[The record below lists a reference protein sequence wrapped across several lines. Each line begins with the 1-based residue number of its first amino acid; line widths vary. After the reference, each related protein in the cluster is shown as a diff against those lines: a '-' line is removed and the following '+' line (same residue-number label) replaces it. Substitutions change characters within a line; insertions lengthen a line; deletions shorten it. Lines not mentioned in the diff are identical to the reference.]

1 MKLDR
6 RYWQGK
12 FINSLAE
19 NEIFVFG
26 SNPQARHFA
35 GAAKSALKF
44 GAVPIKRNRE
54 GETIKEGV
62 GRGISGKTYA
72 LVTKNLD
79 AGYYET
85 VSGITYDKKDWRSV
99 SPEQISAN
107 IEDLYTYA
115 RLHPEKEFLISYQ
128 YEYMYGKPK
137 KSLNGYDSQEMVD
150 MFIDNKDVPDNIVFN
165 ESYKEHIEKKFV
177 KKQRMTEIKD
187 AYNEAKENN
196 QVRTIT
202 FNPNDPNCA
211 YQVAMNSSKR
221 KFSLFFS
228 QADTFSQWHPSLF
241 KHKEFQF
248 ISAEQFMMFSKAKL
262 FNDDVVAA
270 KIMMINQL
278 DIAQDFINGKIERKG
293 LISNNSHAAYERDV
307 KYLVKEGYIKKESD
321 VKNMYGLWSA
331 VQRTIKAM
339 GKESKFVEKTWLERR
354 EGIIFSGSKLK
365 YSQNPDMLQEL
376 NATKG
381 SVLVEA
387 SPYDAIYGV
396 KLGKKD
402 PKIHNPENWKGLNLL
417 GKALT
422 NLRYYFTLEL
432 KKKQEEKNEVKD
444 EKKQKR
450 RRPRP

>member
-1 MKLDR
+1 
-6 RYWQGK
+6 
-12 FINSLAE
+12 
-19 NEIFVFG
+19 
-26 SNPQARHFA
+26 
-35 GAAKSALKF
+35 
-44 GAVPIKRNRE
+44 
-54 GETIKEGV
+54 
-62 GRGISGKTYA
+62 
-72 LVTKNLD
+72 
-79 AGYYET
+79 
-85 VSGITYDKKDWRSV
+85 
-99 SPEQISAN
+99 
-107 IEDLYTYA
+107 
-115 RLHPEKEFLISYQ
+115 
-128 YEYMYGKPK
+128 
-137 KSLNGYDSQEMVD
+137 
-150 MFIDNKDVPDNIVFN
+150 
-165 ESYKEHIEKKFV
+165 
-177 KKQRMTEIKD
+177 
-187 AYNEAKENN
+187 
-196 QVRTIT
+196 
-202 FNPNDPNCA
+202 
-211 YQVAMNSSKR
+211 MNSSKR

-262 FNDDVVAA
+262 FNDEVVAA

-278 DIAQDFINGKIERKG
+278 DIAQGFINGKIDRKG
-293 LISNNSHAAYERDV
+293 LISNDSHEAYDRDV

-365 YSQNPDMLQEL
+365 YSQNPDMLKEL
-376 NATKG
+376 NSTKG
-381 SVLVEA
+381 SILVEA

-402 PKIHNPENWKGLNLL
+402 PKINNPENWKGLNLL

-422 NLRYYFTLEL
+422 NLRYYFALEL